1 MPVTV
6 FAFAV
11 AFADG
16 HSQADRDSRLA
27 RARPGRRVRSLKARE
42 AGSCVVEIKM
52 FLIID
57 VSSRNFL
64 VVNDL
69 QGVKVTP
76 IHCKIERT
84 RFPHQRLVP
93 AERWRSELVSAEP
106 QQPHSTKISSRD
118 VLLVSRCEFSAVCCQ
133 PNHRNIITQRDGAGL
148 FEGFWSEIALET
160 GSKSKHIK
168 VMAPTEQKINEKKAC
183 HPYSINPAPRWCIKS
198 V

>member
-1 MPVTV
+1 MI
-6 FAFAV
+6 FKE
-11 AFADG
+11 
-16 HSQADRDSRLA
+16 SRSHRSIAKLSEHVSHTSDLFLA
-27 RARPGRRVRSLKARE
+27 
-42 AGSCVVEIKM
+42 
-52 FLIID
+52 LI
-57 VSSRNFL
+57 
-64 VVNDL
+64 
-69 QGVKVTP
+69 
-76 IHCKIERT
+76 
-84 RFPHQRLVP
+84 

>member
-1 MPVTV
+1 MTLSRRTSQFAGGPDMPVTV

-93 AERWRSELVSAEP
+93 SSHCRTMEIGISQCRTPTTAQHKDIVPGCTAGEPMRILRGLLPAQPPKHYYATRWRGIIRRILE
-106 QQPHSTKISSRD
+106 
-118 VLLVSRCEFSAVCCQ
+118 
-133 PNHRNIITQRDGAGL
+133 RNSVGNGFKEQTYQSHGAD
-148 FEGFWSEIALET
+148 
-160 GSKSKHIK
+160 
-168 VMAPTEQKINEKKAC
+168 
-183 HPYSINPAPRWCIKS
+183 
-198 V
+198 